1 MSSVRFRHPA
11 QEICLKVHHLICDES
26 YHLKVSLTERDFA
39 ILEFER
45 FSWQNSGT
53 KQEAIRRT
61 FSISPARYYQLRD
74 SLIDKPAAIEFDPL
88 VVKRLQRDRKFR
100 RSKKLGI
107 SISNNP
113 IR

>member
-1 MSSVRFRHPA
+1 M
-11 QEICLKVHHLICDES
+11 
-26 YHLKVSLTERDFA
+26 SLTERDFA

-45 FSWQNSGT
+45 SAWQNNGT
-53 KQEAIRRT
+53 KHEAIRQT

-74 SLIDKPAAIEFDPL
+74 SLIDKPTALEFDPM
-88 VVKRLQRDRKFR
+88 VVKRLQRARKFR